1 MTNFTIDK
9 GVAHTPSN
17 AHRRLYPWYDMGV
30 GDSFFVPVPE
40 GSDAHTER
48 NLRATI
54 YNSGRNMLA
63 HRDGDYTLSV
73 RKVVENG
80 VVGLRS
86 WLLDA
91 DGIAGPHASMGK
103 LVDYGDIHG

>member
-17 AHRRLYPWYDMGV
+17 SHRRLYPWYDMGV
-30 GDSFFVPVPE
+30 GDSFFVAIPV
-40 GSDAHTER
+40 GSDAHAER

-54 YNSGRNMLA
+54 YNSGRNMLSR
-63 HRDGDYTLSV
+63 RDGGYTLSV
-73 RKVVENG
+73 RKVVEGG
-80 VVGLRS
+80 VVGFRS

-91 DGIAGPHASMGK
+91 AGIAGPYASMGK
-103 LVDYGDIHG
+103 VIE